1 MNLCTKNF
9 GKILLLI
16 LVIDIA
22 FCNIGRAKTTEPV
35 TDLFKF
41 CSEQKGFNLLGMYDV
56 DWNINVF
63 NETEFKM
70 IHELGFNFVR
80 LPVDYRTYTKPGDW
94 NTFYLT
100 KVAEFDKAIQWGE
113 KYGIHVCLN
122 LHRAPGYCVNPTTT
136 LPVNQQ
142 LNLWTDPVAQDA
154 FVNHWKFFAN
164 RYKDIPA
171 DRLSFNLI
179 NEPGNVTTEVYTAVM
194 LKAIQAIHQ
203 ISPERIVFVDVVNNG
218 LILALKDEP
227 NVAQSIH
234 CYDPGNL
241 THYKAEWV
249 NGAADWAVPTWPV
262 QWISNS
268 LYGPWKSEWKSPLV
282 FQGNFAKGSEV
293 IINVNQVSLESTLTV
308 KAGTKVILSKR
319 FVCTK
324 DLGTDFTVLVDK
336 GWGYQ
341 NISNKDYSV
350 LLPENATSIS
360 FENTAGDWMTINSIS
375 IRQGTALLKYTLSNT
390 TWGIK
395 QSFYKIDDNGNI
407 QTLEGN
413 DVLPFDSYR
422 KNLAISKENNIP
434 FMVQEF
440 GVYNKT
446 PHDVTIGFL
455 TDLSKFL
462 HDNNI
467 GWALWNFMGSFG
479 IINSDRTDC
488 QYEPY
493 QGTYKL
499 DREMLDALT
508 QSGTSAAV
516 ELKSNQPLAIYPLPA
531 KELLYVSSE
540 EFNGNTTVDI
550 IDITGRII
558 RHFTVAATATQAI
571 QLDISGIKPDMY
583 LLKVLGNGKTYTAKF
598 MIGR

>member
-1 MNLCTKNF
+1 MNRCMINPRKLLLMLLFIHLVF
-9 GKILLLI
+9 GKA
-16 LVIDIA
+16 VKA
-22 FCNIGRAKTTEPV
+22 QTTEQV

-41 CSEQKGFNLLGMYDV
+41 CSEQKGFNLLGMYDIN
-56 DWNINVF
+56 WNINVF

-70 IHELGFNFVR
+70 IHDLGFNFVR
-80 LPVDYRTYTKPGDW
+80 LPIDFRTYTKPGDW

-100 KVAEFDKAIQWGE
+100 KVAEIDKAIQWGE

-142 LNLWTDPVAQDA
+142 LNLWTDQVAQDA

-171 DRLSFNLI
+171 SRLSFNLI
-179 NEPGNVTTEVYTAVM
+179 NEPGNVTSDVYVSIM
-194 LKAIQAIHQ
+194 RKAIQAIHQ
-203 ISPERIVFVDVVNNG
+203 ISPEKIVFVDVVDNS
-218 LILALKDEP
+218 LLLALKDEP

-234 CYDPGNL
+234 CYDPSNL

-249 NGAADWAVPTWPV
+249 SGGGDWAVPSWPV
-262 QWISNS
+262 LWISNY
-268 LYGPWKSEWKSPLV
+268 LFGPWKSDWKSPLV
-282 FQGNFAKGSEV
+282 FQGNFAKGTEV
-293 IINVNQVSLESTLTV
+293 VINVCQVSLESTLTV

-324 DLGTDFTVLVDK
+324 DLGTDFTVIIDK

-350 LLPENATSIS
+350 ILPEAATSIS

-375 IRQGTALLKYTLSNT
+375 IKQGTAVSKYNLSNN

-395 QSFYKIDDNGNI
+395 QSSYKIDDSGKI
-407 QTLEGN
+407 WTLDGN
-413 DVLPFDSYR
+413 DVLPFESYR
-422 KNLAISKENNIP
+422 KNVAIAKENKIP

-455 TDLSKFL
+455 TDLSKFFQE
-462 HDNNI
+462 NNI
-467 GWALWNFMGSFG
+467 GWALWNFTGSFG
-479 IINSDRTDC
+479 IINSDRADV
-488 QYEPY
+488 QYETY
-493 QGTYKL
+493 LGTYKL
-499 DREMLDALT
+499 DREMLNALT
-508 QSGTSAAV
+508 QPVTSAGA
-516 ELKSNQPLAIYPLPA
+516 ELKSTLPLSIYPLPA
-531 KELLYVSSE
+531 KEQLNVLSKDMKGST
-540 EFNGNTTVDI
+540 EFDI
-550 IDITGRII
+550 IDLTGRMI
-558 RHFTVAATATQAI
+558 RHFTVDVTGSQAVR
-571 QLDISGIKPDMY
+571 LDVSGIRPNMY
-583 LLKVLGNGKTYTAKF
+583 LLKVSGNGKTYTAKF
-598 MIGR
+598 LISR